1 MYLKYFIAKDLNG
14 NELNTWFHETWKR
27 VNMPSAFP
35 VDIVRQYKT
44 NVVLCPLRKSGKFSV
59 YKCLRVRA
67 GTFEILFRGNLYFLG
82 REFLFVVYQPSANQK
97 KEENVCQL

>member
-1 MYLKYFIAKDLNG
+1 M
-14 NELNTWFHETWKR
+14 
-27 VNMPSAFP
+27 
-35 VDIVRQYKT
+35 
-44 NVVLCPLRKSGKFSV
+44 RKSGKFSV

-67 GTFEILFRGNLYFLG
+67 GTFEILFRGNTDFLG